1 MNFLELL
8 LEITVKNISAAV
20 ICKAH
25 IHKKSIF
32 LKKKKDGDG
41 WCTYGQ
47 VNGDQRLAQSQSPQM
62 EAVHGLDGL
71 HAQQHLLHRVE
82 LDPFRRA

>member
-1 MNFLELL
+1 MNFLDLL
-8 LEITVKNISAAV
+8 LEIAVKNISTTV

-32 LKKKKDGDG
+32 EEKKDRDG